1 MLRGPLGANS
11 QKCPLTSHCP
21 LPCGPQGRP
30 REDKGTGIQNRDV
43 RLKFRSEVI
52 HVLSPLQGQGVP
64 SLGRTLI
71 VKLQERD

>member
-1 MLRGPLGANS
+1 MGS
-11 QKCPLTSHCP
+11 SS
-21 LPCGPQGRP
+21 
-30 REDKGTGIQNRDV
+30 KGTGIQNRDV